1 MIEHFSP
8 HQTGLPGDEAER
20 RTHELETL
28 HKLAQRI
35 AESLDSREVLTRAL
49 EVLISMGWFDCG
61 EAFIKTGKKAS
72 VASLELCVEEDPET
86 CSLRSGLIDD
96 VEAAFKA
103 GELRRGDR
111 WQLVP
116 IEKSSLLAL
125 VGGSGAS
132 VSQAFLE
139 AVRDLVSASL
149 KRTELHQ
156 RLTSKERQRSRLLQA
171 LLHAQEEER
180 GRISRDLHDQIG
192 QALTAILLGLDKA
205 SLEPEPQQLK
215 QLKELTS
222 ITLGDV
228 RRIAMDLRP
237 SLLDELGLEAAIKR
251 YAREIHERYALE
263 ISVFVR
269 LPTRLS
275 HEEETVLY
283 RVVQEAITNV
293 VRHAEAQRAS
303 VVVTSSNKHVKLVVE
318 DDGGGFDP
326 GALTPGEQ
334 LGITGMRE
342 RIELLGGSFRL
353 ESAPARGCAVFARLP
368 VRYSYAV

>member
-1 MIEHFSP
+1 
-8 HQTGLPGDEAER
+8 
-20 RTHELETL
+20 
-28 HKLAQRI
+28 
-35 AESLDSREVLTRAL
+35 V
-49 EVLISMGWFDCG
+49 V
-61 EAFIKTGKKAS
+61 
-72 VASLELCVEEDPET
+72 SLELCVQEDLEK
-86 CSLRSGLIDD
+86 CSLRTGLVDD
-96 VEAAFKA
+96 VEAAFQA
-103 GELRRGDR
+103 SELCRGDR
-111 WQLVP
+111 WQLIP
-116 IEKSSLLAL
+116 IEQNSLLAL

-139 AVRDLVSASL
+139 AVKDLVSASL

-205 SLEPEPQQLK
+205 IGEPEPQQLK
-215 QLKELTS
+215 QLKDLTS

-269 LPTRLS
+269 LPRRLS

-303 VVVTSSNKHVKLVVE
+303 VVVTASNKHVQLVVE
-318 DDGGGFDP
+318 DDGHGFDP